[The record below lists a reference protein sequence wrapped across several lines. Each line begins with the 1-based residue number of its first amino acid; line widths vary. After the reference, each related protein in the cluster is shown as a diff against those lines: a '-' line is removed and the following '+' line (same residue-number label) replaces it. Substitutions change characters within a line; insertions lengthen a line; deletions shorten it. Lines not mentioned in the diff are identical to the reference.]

1 MIVIIGMLVV
11 FGAVLGGFLMGHG
24 NPSLLVQPSEFIII
38 LGAATGGFLIATP
51 PKVIKRILSATLGIF
66 KGSKYTKA
74 DYMEILMLLSQV
86 FYKIRKQ
93 GLVAVEEDVDN
104 PHQSAIFTKY
114 PKFLNNHHAVEF
126 VTDTL
131 RTVISTTIEP
141 HELEALMDA
150 ELESYHEELL
160 VPSKSMNTVA
170 DGLPGLGIVAAVLG
184 VVLTMQKIGEPPEV
198 LGHHVGA
205 ALVGTFLGVLMC
217 YGYAGPVARN
227 LEFMANEELE
237 YANVLKIALKS
248 FISNN
253 AAPQVAIEFGR
264 RIIPDSMRPS
274 FAEVE
279 EAMRLIKK
287 L

>member
-1 MIVIIGMLVV
+1 MIPIIGMLVV
-11 FGAVLGGFLMGHG
+11 LGAVLGGFLMEHG
-24 NPSLLVQPSEFIII
+24 NPSLLFQPAEVVIIF
-38 LGAATGGFLIATP
+38 GAAIGGFLIATP
-51 PKVIKRILSATLGIF
+51 MKSIKAIIGATMGIF
-66 KGSKYTKA
+66 KGSKYSKS
-74 DYMEILMLLSQV
+74 DYMEILLLMSQI

-104 PHQSAIFTKY
+104 PEQSAIFTQY
-114 PKFLNNHHAVEF
+114 PKFLKNHHAVHF

-141 HELEALMDA
+141 HELEALMDT
-150 ELESYHEELL
+150 ELEAFQEETL
-160 VPSKSMNTVA
+160 VPSKSVNNVA

-217 YGYAGPVARN
+217 YGFVGPMGRN

-253 AAPQVAIEFGR
+253 AAPQVAIEFAR
-264 RIIPDSMRPS
+264 RVVPESMRPT
-274 FAEVE
+274 FAELE
-279 EAMRLIKK
+279 EALRSVKK
-287 L
+287 